1 MIFNSKILLFFVIL
15 LILFFVFRYIKSSP
29 LFVSKIHENSIA
41 IRKKQLKE
49 KHNEKNLYIELYFGD
64 DYDIALKNAKKYY
77 PQIKNIAK
85 EFETDQQI
93 ILSIIFPELIRYS
106 LFKDIIETSAVE
118 FIYIKNGIKATDFSI
133 GLFQIRTSFVEK
145 MELYVSENPEL
156 QEKCD
161 FILLSDEL
169 SSKEKRKTRVK
180 RLKTISWQIKYVNC
194 FYHIAYYK
202 FPNLKN
208 KNKSEQIFFIA
219 AAYNYGFN
227 CSEKEISEWSK
238 VNAFPNGSDFSFK
251 QYSYSFIALNFY
263 QNYLLNSNF

>member
-15 LILFFVFRYIKSSP
+15 LILFFVFRYIESSP
-29 LFVSKIHENSIA
+29 LFISKIQENSIA

-49 KHNEKNLYIELYFGD
+49 KHNKKNSYIELYFGE

-77 PQIKNIAK
+77 PQIKKIAK
-85 EFETDQQI
+85 ELDTDEKI

-106 LFKDIIETSAVE
+106 LFKDLFETSAVE
-118 FIYIKNGIKATDFSI
+118 FIYINKGAKFSDFSI

-145 MELYVSENPEL
+145 MEIYISENPEL
-156 QEKCD
+156 QEKLN
-161 FILLSDEL
+161 FILLSDKL
-169 SSKEKRKTRVK
+169 TSKEKRKTRVK
-180 RLKTISWQIKYVNC
+180 RLKTITWQIKYVNC

-202 FPNLKN
+202 FPNLRN
-208 KNKSEQIFFIA
+208 KNKSEQIFFLA

-227 CSEKEISEWSK
+227 CSEKEISDWSK
-238 VNAFPNGSDFSFK
+238 VNAFPNGSDYSFK